1 MLEWL
6 PELLGSAATGGVLG
20 VVGNVV
26 KSFMHS
32 RDEAIKHKQSLEIAK
47 VNADAQVRI
56 AQATQQTIATSQV
69 EVAQAAAETA
79 KANSEAL
86 DKQVR
91 LAAVKAEGNLNK
103 AGDGFADS
111 VRKLIRPFLTIYM
124 VIFMTALTFQVDDGE
139 LYKYLVMQVV
149 MLASAGFLF
158 WFGDRPK
165 SAR

>member
-1 MLEWL
+1 MLEMI

-26 KSFMHS
+26 KSVLHGK
-32 RDEAIKHKQSLEIAK
+32 DERRKNNQALELAK
-47 VNADAQVRI
+47 ITADAQVKV

-69 EVAQAAAETA
+69 EVAQAAAEAA

-86 DKQVR
+86 DKQVK
-91 LAAVKAEGNLNK
+91 LAAVKAEGNLSR
-103 AGDGFADS
+103 AGDGFADG

-124 VIFMTALTFQVDDGE
+124 VVWMTALTFQVDAPE
-139 LYKYLVMQVV
+139 LYEYLVMQVV

-165 SAR
+165 AR